1 MGLIALVFFALASVY
16 YTVTYFVVGQVTFPL
31 DDAFIHLQFA
41 RHLAESGEMSFNAGT
56 PSSGCTAPGFA
67 WLLSLALRWID
78 EWRWASFSLT
88 SLFSLLT
95 AAVVYQILMQWTSR
109 RTAALGGGLLAVVA
123 SPAVI
128 QAFAGME
135 APVYA
140 CLCMIGVW
148 WYGSSRLALRLFA
161 TVMLA
166 LCTWMRPEFL
176 AVAPLLGLEIL
187 LRPAGRWRD
196 GRWIE
201 LAFAVIVWLGTFAT
215 YVYFHRQLD
224 GHNVPSTFDAKA
236 VAHFALKPHWL
247 EGVPAVIEHGNWRFL
262 PLALVVW
269 PIVNLLLIGVGLATV
284 CLPLSLGLRA
294 NAKALW
300 RDMGR
305 ALPGRRLALL
315 LLVGFPLLRAFV
327 DPLGMLW
334 FQGQRYFA
342 HLTPLLIV
350 VAVGAFPL
358 TGSLTAG
365 GKWDWSRWSLTKQ
378 LRRAT
383 AWALVG
389 AVGFGALAVLS
400 VKNIADMHLAAAK
413 WIRANSEPDDVIAT
427 NDIGALGFLGER
439 RILDTVGLVEP
450 EIVDHYLAGG
460 TLLQY
465 LREHRPRWVAIF
477 PEWYPDAAE
486 SDELTRVTSF
496 VADPNV
502 VCGGDELVIFAFEAA
517 GEATDAAP

>member
-1 MGLIALVFFALASVY
+1 MGLIALVFLALATAY
-16 YTVTYFVVGQVTFPL
+16 YSATYFVVGEVTFPL

-41 RHLAESGEMSFNAGT
+41 QHLSEFGEMSFNKGT

-67 WLLSLALRWID
+67 WLLSLALRLFD
-78 EWRWASFSLT
+78 DWRWASFSLT
-88 SLFSLLT
+88 GLFSLCT
-95 AAVVYQILMQWTSR
+95 AAVVYQILQQWTGLR
-109 RTAALGGGLLAVVA
+109 AAALGGGLLAVVA

-148 WYGSSRLALRLFA
+148 CFGSPRLALRLCA
-161 TVMLA
+161 IVALA
-166 LCTWMRPEFL
+166 SCVWMRPEFL

-187 LRPAGRWRD
+187 LRPAGDWRK

-201 LAFAVIVWLGTFAT
+201 LAFAVVVWCGTFAI

-247 EGVPAVIEHGNWRFL
+247 EGVPAVIKHGNWQYL
-262 PLALVVW
+262 PLALLVW
-269 PIVNLLLIGVGLATV
+269 PVVNVLLIGVGLATI
-284 CLPLSLGLRA
+284 CMPLALGLRA

-300 RDMGR
+300 RDEGR

-327 DPLGMLW
+327 DPLGLLW

-350 VAVGAFPL
+350 VAIGAFPL
-358 TGSLTAG
+358 TRSLTAG
-365 GKWDWSRWSLTKQ
+365 GKWDWSRWSLKKQ

-389 AVGFGALAVLS
+389 TIGLGALAVLS
-400 VKNIADMHLAAAK
+400 VKNIADMHLAAAE
-413 WIRANSEPDDVIAT
+413 WIRNNSEPDDLIAT
-427 NDIGALGFLGER
+427 NDIGALGFLGDR
-439 RILDTVGLVEP
+439 QILDTVGLVEP

-465 LREHRPRWVAIF
+465 LRDHRPRWVAIF
-477 PEWYPDAAE
+477 PEWYPEAAK
-486 SDELTRVTSF
+486 SDELRQVTSF
-496 VADPNV
+496 RVAPNV
-502 VCGGDELVIFAFEAA
+502 VCGGDELVIFAFEVDET
-517 GEATDAAP
+517 GLVRKR